1 VTSQHL
7 DEVLS
12 AYLDGELTAAER
24 IDVEAHLEDCA
35 ECRSDLEAE
44 ADVRRL
50 VRELPAVDAPFGF
63 YERILRDG
71 PGVAPTTETT
81 EKKRR
86 LRFGLGSI
94 AAAVAC
100 WLLVLGLVNV
110 NSASASVDPQTDVY
124 VNAHAA
130 VPADVQAT
138 AATQDAAQAQATYD
152 APWTLAGSYQ
162 LVGLFEVDGVPQ
174 LVYTDGRRI
183 VSMFVEP
190 GRLNDDALPSDTKQV
205 EVNGFLA
212 WQVPTSQG
220 AVVFLQRPGVVVIL
234 VGADPDRAATDVAGS
249 NGPRVDEHQ
258 SLLDHVSD
266 AGTGLLETFGFQG

>member
-1 VTSQHL
+1 MTGQHL
-7 DEVLS
+7 DDVLS
-12 AYLDGELTAAER
+12 AYLDDELTAAER
-24 IDVEAHLEDCA
+24 DEVEAHLNACA

-50 VRELPAVDAPFGF
+50 VRELPAVDPPFGF
-63 YERILRDG
+63 YERILRAG
-71 PGVAPTTETT
+71 PGASAQPER
-81 EKKRR
+81 KRR
-86 LRFGLGSI
+86 LRFGLGGI

-100 WLLVLGLVNV
+100 WLVVLGLVNV

-130 VPADVQAT
+130 VPADVQT
-138 AATQDAAQAQATYD
+138 AATPQDAAKAQATYD
-152 APWTLAGSYQ
+152 APWTLAGTYR

-190 GRLNDDALPSDTKQV
+190 GRLNDDALPSDSKRV

-234 VGADPDRAATDVAGS
+234 VGADPDRAANDVAGS
-249 NGPRVDEHQ
+249 DGPRVDEHQ
-258 SLLDHVSD
+258 SLLDRVSD